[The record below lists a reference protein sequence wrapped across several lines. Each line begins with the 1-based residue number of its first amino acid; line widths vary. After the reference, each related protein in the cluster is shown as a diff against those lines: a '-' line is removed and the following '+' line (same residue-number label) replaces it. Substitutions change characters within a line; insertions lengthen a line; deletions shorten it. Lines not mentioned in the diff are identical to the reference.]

1 MDKSLHTS
9 QALAMLNSGQRV
21 TLKVVTTKGK
31 INIYE
36 DVISLSYDHY
46 VGTRT
51 IKFLRSGQI
60 RTIHDV
66 LIIGIDDFEVFL

>member
-1 MDKSLHTS
+1 MDKSIHIS

-21 TLKVVTTKGK
+21 SLMVVTTKGK
-31 INIYE
+31 INTYE

-46 VGTRT
+46 VGTRS

-66 LIIGIDDFEVFL
+66 LIVGIDDFEVFL